1 MKQLTIRSGI
11 LYPLF
16 AVLALV
22 SATAYAATLNVTVT
36 DAQSGEKLD
45 AISITV
51 IPQTGDSRE
60 GTSDAMGASQF
71 AELPAGIYSISASSL
86 SYADKAVSNVELKGD
101 ETKSVEIAL
110 FSRVIQL
117 DQVSVTASRREEK
130 VLEAPAAVSVL
141 DDTQIDSRVAVT
153 TTEHFKSLPAVD
165 VFNTGITQSNVTVRG
180 FSNVF
185 SGSLL
190 SLVDNR
196 IASVPSLRV
205 NAYNFI
211 PTPQNDIERVEV
223 VSGPG
228 SALYG
233 PNSANGV
240 AHIITKSPFGSEGT
254 RVSLGAGERGVLM
267 GSYRHAGSFNNKIG
281 YKLTG
286 RYTQGEDWNSTD
298 PVEEELRQQRI
309 DAGVPE
315 EEIKIGAR
323 DFDIQQIAGE
333 ARVDYR
339 VNEDLTT
346 IFNAGYT
353 QASNIELTGIGAG
366 QADNWTYSY
375 VQARALY
382 KDFFAQ
388 AFWNTNDAGDTF
400 LLRDGA
406 YIIDKSSLFVTQLQH
421 GLSLGARERL
431 TYGVDMLLTRPDTEG
446 TITGSNEDDDSI
458 NEIGLYLQSETELTD
473 QLRFVAAARLD
484 NHNRLE
490 NPVFSP
496 RAALVFKPAPD
507 HNVRATYNRAFST
520 PNTNNL
526 FLDIRAAEDAFGLG
540 AAFKGVLPFSPT
552 IDVRAQAVGQEGF
565 HFSRSA
571 DGRPQFRSPFAPLDP
586 RGPKTR
592 NDYYDLDDPI
602 FTNVM
607 WGVARGAVMKELL
620 TTATTALTAQGLPPA
635 QIQAL
640 SQAFDALVP
649 RQVEGVKNVMRS
661 LDLETLQFTQV
672 DDAFDVDPMKPTI
685 TQTFELGYKGTL
697 FNKLLIGVDAYHTKI
712 RDFVGPVT
720 PETPNVFLDPA
731 TLGAFLGSQFGAA
744 LDNPQNAILNGALVA
759 LLDSPQA
766 GGNGNGSAADELT
779 TLFVTNGG
787 RIPFGTVT
795 PEEANDPVAVTT
807 TYRNFGDISLNGADF
822 KFAYFLNENWN
833 VGGNYS
839 YVSKNLFENV
849 DNLRDIALNAPSNK
863 FGVSVEYLNA
873 GLSNLAA
880 QLRMRFVDGFPVNSG
895 VYHGTVERYTTF
907 DLSAGYGLPFSP
919 NTRLSLTI
927 QNLLDNKH
935 QEFVGVPEIGRLSI
949 MRVTQSF

>member
-1 MKQLTIRSGI
+1 MNQLNIRSGI
-11 LYPLF
+11 LFAIF
-16 AVLALV
+16 AVLALT
-22 SATAYAATLNVTVT
+22 SAMAHAATLNVMVT

-45 AISITV
+45 RISITV

-71 AELPAGIYSISASSL
+71 ADLPAGIYSISVSSL
-86 SYADKAVSNVELKGD
+86 SYADKAVSNVELQSD
-101 ETKSVEIAL
+101 EAKSVEIAL

-117 DQVSVTASRREEK
+117 DQVTVTTSRRQEK
-130 VLEAPAAVSVL
+130 VLDAPAAISVL

-196 IASVPSLRV
+196 IARVPSLRV

-240 AHIITKSPFGSEGT
+240 VHIITKPPFGSEGT

-446 TITGSNEDDDSI
+446 TITGANEDDDSI

-473 QLRFVAAARLD
+473 QLRFIAAARLD

-571 DGRPQFRSPFAPLDP
+571 DGRPQYRSPFAPLAQRTP
-586 RGPKTR
+586 
-592 NDYYDLDDPI
+592 NDYIDLDDPI

-607 WGVARGAVMKELL
+607 WTVARGAVMKELL
-620 TTATTALTAQGLPPA
+620 ATATTALTAQGFPPA

-731 TLGAFLGSQFGAA
+731 TLGAFLGRQFGAA

-833 VGGNYS
+833 IGGNYS

-863 FGVSVEYLNA
+863 IGVSVEYLNA

-880 QLRMRFVDGFPVNSG
+880 QLRVRFVDGFPVNSG
-895 VYHGTVERYTTF
+895 VYHGTVERYTTI
-907 DLSAGYGLPFSP
+907 DVSTGYDLPFSP

-927 QNLLDNKH
+927 QNLLNNEH

-949 MRVTQSF
+949 LRVTQNF

>member
-1 MKQLTIRSGI
+1 MNQLNIRSGI
-11 LYPLF
+11 LFAIF
-16 AVLALV
+16 AVLALT
-22 SATAYAATLNVTVT
+22 SATAHAATLNVMVT

-45 AISITV
+45 RISITV

-71 AELPAGIYSISASSL
+71 ADLPAGIYSISVSTL
-86 SYADKAVSNVELKGD
+86 SYADKAVSNVELQSD
-101 ETKSVEIAL
+101 EAKSVEIAL

-117 DQVSVTASRREEK
+117 DQVTVTTSRRQEK
-130 VLEAPAAVSVL
+130 VLDAPAAISVL

-196 IASVPSLRV
+196 IARVPSLRV

-240 AHIITKSPFGSEGT
+240 VHIITKPPFGSEGT

-446 TITGSNEDDDSI
+446 TITGANEDDDSI

-473 QLRFVAAARLD
+473 QLRFIAAARLD

-571 DGRPQFRSPFAPLDP
+571 DGRPQYRSPFAPLAQRTP
-586 RGPKTR
+586 
-592 NDYYDLDDPI
+592 NDYIDLDDPI

-607 WGVARGAVMKELL
+607 WTVARGAVMKELL
-620 TTATTALTAQGLPPA
+620 ATATTALTAQGFPPA

-731 TLGAFLGSQFGAA
+731 TLGAFLGRQFGAA

-833 VGGNYS
+833 IGGNYS

-863 FGVSVEYLNA
+863 IGVSVEYLNA

-895 VYHGTVERYTTF
+895 VYHGTVERYTTI
-907 DLSAGYGLPFSP
+907 DVSTGYDLPFSP

-927 QNLLDNKH
+927 QNLLNNEH

-949 MRVTQSF
+949 LRVTQNF

>member
-1 MKQLTIRSGI
+1 MKQLTIRCSI

-45 AISITV
+45 RISITV

-71 AELPAGIYSISASSL
+71 AELPAGIYAINASSL
-86 SYADKAVSNVELKGD
+86 SYADKVVSDVELQSD
-101 ETKSVEIAL
+101 EAKSVEIAL

-130 VLEAPAAVSVL
+130 VLDAPAAISVL

-298 PVEEELRQQRI
+298 PVEKALRQQRI

-323 DFDIQQIAGE
+323 DFDIQQLAGE

-353 QASNIELTGIGAG
+353 QATGIELTGIGAG

-382 KDFFAQ
+382 KDLFAQ
-388 AFWNTNDAGDTF
+388 AFLNTNDAGDTF
-400 LLRDGA
+400 LLRDGKL
-406 YIIDKSSLFVTQLQH
+406 IEDKSKLFVAQLQH

-431 TYGVDMLLTRPDTEG
+431 TYGVDMLLTRPDTNES
-446 TITGSNEDDDSI
+446 ITGANEEDDGI
-458 NEIGLYLQSETELTD
+458 NEIGVYLQSETELTD

-490 NPVFSP
+490 DPVFSP

-565 HFSRSA
+565 HFRRSA
-571 DGRPQFRSPFAPLDP
+571 DGRPQYRSPFAPLAQRTP
-586 RGPKTR
+586 
-592 NDYYDLDDPI
+592 NDYIDLDDPL

-607 WGVARGAVMKELL
+607 WTVARGAVMKELL
-620 TTATTALTAQGLPPA
+620 ATATTALTAQGMPPA

-685 TQTFELGYKGTL
+685 TQTIELGYKGTL

-720 PETPNVFLDPA
+720 TETPNVFLDPA

-744 LDNPQNAILNGALVA
+744 LDSPQNAILNGALVA
-759 LLDSPQA
+759 LLDNNPEY

-949 MRVTQSF
+949 IRVTQNF

>member
-1 MKQLTIRSGI
+1 MNQLNIRSGI
-11 LYPLF
+11 LFAIF
-16 AVLALV
+16 AVLALS
-22 SATAYAATLNVTVT
+22 SATAHAATLNVTVT

-45 AISITV
+45 RISIAV

-71 AELPAGIYSISASSL
+71 AELPAGIYSISVSSL
-86 SYADKAVSNVELKGD
+86 SYADKAVPNVELQSD
-101 ETKSVEIAL
+101 EEKSVEIAL

-117 DQVSVTASRREEK
+117 DQVSVTTSRRQEK
-130 VLEAPAAVSVL
+130 VLDAPAAISVL

-196 IASVPSLRV
+196 IARVPSLRV

-240 AHIITKSPFGSEGT
+240 VHIITKPPFGSEGT

-346 IFNAGYT
+346 IFNGGFT

-366 QADNWTYSY
+366 QAVDWTYRY

-382 KDFFAQ
+382 KDLFAQ

-446 TITGSNEDDDSI
+446 TITGANEDDDSI

-473 QLRFVAAARLD
+473 QLRFIAAARLD

-526 FLDIRAAEDAFGLG
+526 FLDIRVTEDPFRLG
-540 AAFKGVLPFSPT
+540 
-552 IDVRAQAVGQEGF
+552 IDIRAQGVGLEGF

-571 DGRPQFRSPFAPLDP
+571 NGRPQFRSPFSPLLGRMP
-586 RGPKTR
+586 T
-592 NDYYDLDDPI
+592 DYIDLDDAAFANAITPKI
-602 FTNVM
+602 WDAARKLVIGRFLS
-607 WGVARGAVMKELL
+607 GVEQVLG
-620 TTATTALTAQGLPPA
+620 AQGMPA
-635 QIQAL
+635 EQIQAQIGFL
-640 SQAFDALVP
+640 SQALEVATP
-649 RQVEGVKNVMRS
+649 RQVRDVDFMLGI
-661 LDLETLQFTQV
+661 LDPESQEFNQV

-685 TQTFELGYKGTL
+685 TQTFEIGYKGTL

-720 PETPNVFLDPA
+720 PETPSVLLDRKTLHASLREQFAA
-731 TLGAFLGSQFGAA
+731 T
-744 LDNPQNAILNGALVA
+744 LDNPQNAIVNGALVA
-759 LLDSPQA
+759 ALDTNPLV
-766 GGNGNGSAADELT
+766 GGDGDGSAVNELT
-779 TLFVTNGG
+779 NLFTRGG
-787 RIPFGTVT
+787 SSVPAGTVT
-795 PEEANDPVAVTT
+795 PLEAHDPLAITA

-833 VGGNYS
+833 IGGNYS

-849 DNLRDIALNAPSNK
+849 DNLRDVALNAPSNK

-880 QLRMRFVDGFPVNSG
+880 QLRMRFVVGFPVNSG

-907 DLSAGYGLPFSP
+907 DLSSGYDLPFSP
-919 NTRLSLTI
+919 NTRLSLTV
-927 QNLLDNKH
+927 QNLLNNEH

-949 MRVTQSF
+949 LRVTQNF

>member
-1 MKQLTIRSGI
+1 MNQLKIRSGI
-11 LYPLF
+11 LFAIF
-16 AVLALV
+16 AVLALT
-22 SATAYAATLNVTVT
+22 SATAHAATLNVTVT

-45 AISITV
+45 RISITV

-71 AELPAGIYSISASSL
+71 AELPAGIYSISVSSL
-86 SYADKAVSNVELKGD
+86 SYADKAVSNVELQSD
-101 ETKSVEIAL
+101 EAKSVEIAL

-117 DQVSVTASRREEK
+117 DQVTVTTSRRQEK
-130 VLEAPAAVSVL
+130 VLDAPAAISVL

-196 IASVPSLRV
+196 IARVPSLRV

-240 AHIITKSPFGSEGT
+240 VHIITKPPFGSEGT

-446 TITGSNEDDDSI
+446 TITGANEDDDSI

-473 QLRFVAAARLD
+473 QLRFIAAARLD
-484 NHNRLE
+484 NHNRLAD
-490 NPVFSP
+490 PVFSP

-571 DGRPQFRSPFAPLDP
+571 DGRPQYRSPFAPLAQRTP
-586 RGPKTR
+586 
-592 NDYYDLDDPI
+592 NDYIDLDDPI

-607 WGVARGAVMKELL
+607 WTVARGAVMKELL
-620 TTATTALTAQGLPPA
+620 ATATTALTAQGFPPA

-731 TLGAFLGSQFGAA
+731 TLGAFLGRQFGAA

-833 VGGNYS
+833 IGGNYS

-863 FGVSVEYLNA
+863 IGVSVEYLNA

-880 QLRMRFVDGFPVNSG
+880 QLRVRFVDGFPVNSG
-895 VYHGTVERYTTF
+895 VYHGTVERYTTI
-907 DLSAGYGLPFSP
+907 DVSTGYDLPFSP

-927 QNLLDNKH
+927 QNLLNNEH

-949 MRVTQSF
+949 LRVTQNF

>member
-1 MKQLTIRSGI
+1 MQQLNIRSGI

-86 SYADKAVSNVELKGD
+86 SYADKAVSNVELQGD
-101 ETKSVEIAL
+101 EAQSVEIAL

-117 DQVSVTASRREEK
+117 DQVSVTTSRRQEK
-130 VLEAPAAVSVL
+130 VLEAPAAISVL

-165 VFNTGITQSNVTVRG
+165 VFNTGIAQSNVTVRG

-254 RVSLGAGERGVLM
+254 LVSLGAGERGVLM

-281 YKLTG
+281 YKLAG

-315 EEIKIGAR
+315 EDIKIGAR
-323 DFDIQQIAGE
+323 DFDIQQLAGE

-353 QASNIELTGIGAG
+353 QATGIELTGIGAG

-382 KDFFAQ
+382 KDLFAQ

-473 QLRFVAAARLD
+473 QLRFIAAARLD

-490 NPVFSP
+490 DPVFSP
-496 RAALVFKPAPD
+496 RAALVFKPTPE
-507 HNVRATYNRAFST
+507 HNLRATYNRAFST
-520 PNTNNL
+520 PTTNNL
-526 FLDIRAAEDAFGLG
+526 FLDIRAAEDGFGLG
-540 AAFKGVLPFSPT
+540 AAFKGVLPFSPA
-552 IDVRAQAVGQEGF
+552 IDIRAQGVGLEGF

-571 DGRPQFRSPFAPLDP
+571 DGRPQFRSPFAPLAQRTP
-586 RGPKTR
+586 
-592 NDYYDLDDPI
+592 NDYIDLDDPI

-607 WGVARGAVMKELL
+607 WTVARGAVMTELIA
-620 TTATTALTAQGLPPA
+620 TATAALTAQGLPAA

-649 RQVEGVKNVMRS
+649 RQVTDVKNVMRS
-661 LDLETLQFTQV
+661 LDLVTLEFTQV
-672 DDAFDVDPMKPTI
+672 DNAFDVDPMKPTI
-685 TQTFELGYKGTL
+685 TQTIELGYKGTL

-744 LDNPQNAILNGALVA
+744 LDSPQNAILNGALVA

-779 TLFVTNGG
+779 ALFVTNGAG
-787 RIPFGTVT
+787 IPFGTVT
-795 PEEANDPVAVTT
+795 PEEANDPVAVTS

-833 VGGNYS
+833 IGGNYS

-863 FGVSVEYLNA
+863 IGVSVEYLNA

-880 QLRMRFVDGFPVNSG
+880 QLRVRFVDGFPVNSG

-907 DLSAGYGLPFSP
+907 DLSAGYDLPFSP
-919 NTRLSLTI
+919 TTRLSLTI
-927 QNLLDNKH
+927 QNLLNNEH

-949 MRVTQSF
+949 LRVTQNF

>member
-1 MKQLTIRSGI
+1 MKQLTIRCSI

-45 AISITV
+45 RISITV

-71 AELPAGIYSISASSL
+71 AELPAGIYAINASSL
-86 SYADKAVSNVELKGD
+86 SYADKVVSDVELQSD
-101 ETKSVEIAL
+101 EAKSVEIAL

-323 DFDIQQIAGE
+323 DFDIQQLAGE

-382 KDFFAQ
+382 KDLFAQ
-388 AFWNTNDAGDTF
+388 VFLNTNDAGDTF

-406 YIIDKSSLFVTQLQH
+406 SIIDKSSLFVAQLQH

-431 TYGVDMLLTRPDTEG
+431 TYGVDALLTRPNTEG
-446 TITGSNEDDDSI
+446 SITGANEDDDSI

-620 TTATTALTAQGLPPA
+620 TTATTALTAQGMPPA

-731 TLGAFLGSQFGAA
+731 TLGVFLGSQFGAA

-949 MRVTQSF
+949 MRVTQNF

>member
-1 MKQLTIRSGI
+1 MNQLNIRSGI
-11 LYPLF
+11 LFAIF
-16 AVLALV
+16 AVLALT
-22 SATAYAATLNVTVT
+22 SATAHAATLNVTVT

-45 AISITV
+45 RISITV
-51 IPQTGDSRE
+51 IPQTGDSQE

-71 AELPAGIYSISASSL
+71 ADLPAGIYSISASSL
-86 SYADKAVSNVELKGD
+86 SYADKVVSNIELQSD
-101 ETKSVEIAL
+101 EAKWAEIAL
-110 FSRVIQL
+110 FSRVIQF
-117 DQVSVTASRREEK
+117 DQVSVTTSRRQEK
-130 VLEAPAAVSVL
+130 VLDAPAAISVL

-196 IASVPSLRV
+196 IARVPSLRV

-240 AHIITKSPFGSEGT
+240 VHIITKPPFGSEGT

-346 IFNAGYT
+346 IFNTGYT
-353 QASNIELTGIGAG
+353 QASNIELTGLGAG

-446 TITGSNEDDDSI
+446 TITGANEDDDGI

-473 QLRFVAAARLD
+473 QLRFIAAARLD

-490 NPVFSP
+490 DPVFSP
-496 RAALVFKPAPD
+496 RAALVFKPTPE
-507 HNVRATYNRAFST
+507 HNLRATYNRAFST
-520 PNTNNL
+520 PTTNNL
-526 FLDIRAAEDAFGLG
+526 FLDIRAAEDGFGLG
-540 AAFKGVLPFSPT
+540 AAFKGVLPFSPA
-552 IDVRAQAVGQEGF
+552 IDIRAQGVGLEGF

-571 DGRPQFRSPFAPLDP
+571 DGRPQFRSPFAPLAQRTP
-586 RGPKTR
+586 
-592 NDYYDLDDPI
+592 NDYIDLDDPI

-607 WGVARGAVMKELL
+607 WTVARGAVMTELIA
-620 TTATTALTAQGLPPA
+620 TATTALTAQGLPAA

-649 RQVEGVKNVMRS
+649 RQVTDVKNVMRS
-661 LDLETLQFTQV
+661 LDLETFDFTPV

-685 TQTFELGYKGTL
+685 TQTIELGYKGTL

-731 TLGAFLGSQFGAA
+731 TLGAFLGRQFGAA

-766 GGNGNGSAADELT
+766 GGDGDGSAADELT
-779 TLFVTNGG
+779 ALFVTNGAG
-787 RIPFGTVT
+787 IPFGTVS
-795 PEEANDPVAVTT
+795 PKEANDPVAVTA

-833 VGGNYS
+833 IGGNYS

-849 DNLRDIALNAPSNK
+849 DNLRDVALNAPSNK

-895 VYHGTVERYTTF
+895 VYHGTVERYTTI
-907 DLSAGYGLPFSP
+907 DVSAGYDLPFSP

-927 QNLLDNKH
+927 QNLLNNEH

-949 MRVTQSF
+949 LRVTQNF

>member
-1 MKQLTIRSGI
+1 MNQLNIRSGI
-11 LYPLF
+11 LFAIF
-16 AVLALV
+16 AVLALT
-22 SATAYAATLNVTVT
+22 SATAHAATLNVTVT

-45 AISITV
+45 RISIAV
-51 IPQTGDSRE
+51 IPQTGDSQE

-71 AELPAGIYSISASSL
+71 ADLPAGIYSISASSL
-86 SYADKAVSNVELKGD
+86 SYADKVVSNVELQSD
-101 ETKSVEIAL
+101 EEKSVEIAL

-117 DQVSVTASRREEK
+117 DQVSVTTSRRQEK
-130 VLEAPAAVSVL
+130 VLDAPAAISVL

-196 IASVPSLRV
+196 IARVPSLRV

-240 AHIITKSPFGSEGT
+240 VHIITKPPFGSEGT

-346 IFNAGYT
+346 IFNGGYT
-353 QASNIELTGIGAG
+353 QASNIELTGLGAG

-446 TITGSNEDDDSI
+446 TITGANEDDDGI

-473 QLRFVAAARLD
+473 QLRFIAAARLD

-490 NPVFSP
+490 DPVFSP
-496 RAALVFKPAPD
+496 RAALVFKPTPE
-507 HNVRATYNRAFST
+507 HNLRATYNRAFST
-520 PNTNNL
+520 PTTNNL
-526 FLDIRAAEDAFGLG
+526 FLDIRAAEDGFGLG
-540 AAFKGVLPFSPT
+540 AAFKGVLPFSPA
-552 IDVRAQAVGQEGF
+552 IDIRAQGVGLEGF

-571 DGRPQFRSPFAPLDP
+571 DGRPQFRSPFAPLAQRTP
-586 RGPKTR
+586 
-592 NDYYDLDDPI
+592 NDYIDLDDPI

-607 WGVARGAVMKELL
+607 WTVARGAVMTELIA
-620 TTATTALTAQGLPPA
+620 TATTALTAQGLPAA

-649 RQVEGVKNVMRS
+649 RQVTDVKNVMRS
-661 LDLETLQFTQV
+661 LDLETFDFTPV

-685 TQTFELGYKGTL
+685 TQTIELGYKGTL

-720 PETPNVFLDPA
+720 PETPNVFLDPT
-731 TLGAFLGSQFGAA
+731 TLGAFLGRQFGAA

-779 TLFVTNGG
+779 ALFVTNGAG
-787 RIPFGTVT
+787 IPFGTVS
-795 PEEANDPVAVTT
+795 PKEANDPVAVTA

-833 VGGNYS
+833 IGGNYS

-849 DNLRDIALNAPSNK
+849 DNLRDVALNAPSNK

-895 VYHGTVERYTTF
+895 VYHGTVERYTTI
-907 DLSAGYGLPFSP
+907 DVSAGYDLPFSP

-927 QNLLDNKH
+927 QNLLNNEH

-949 MRVTQSF
+949 LRVTQNF

>member
-1 MKQLTIRSGI
+1 MNQLNIRSGI
-11 LYPLF
+11 LFAIF
-16 AVLALV
+16 AVLALT
-22 SATAYAATLNVTVT
+22 SATAHAATLNVTVT

-45 AISITV
+45 RISITV
-51 IPQTGDSRE
+51 IPQTGDSQE

-71 AELPAGIYSISASSL
+71 ADLPAGIYSISASSL
-86 SYADKAVSNVELKGD
+86 SYADKVVSNIELQSD
-101 ETKSVEIAL
+101 EAKWAEIAL

-117 DQVSVTASRREEK
+117 DQVSVTTSRRQEK
-130 VLEAPAAVSVL
+130 VLDAPAAISVL

-196 IASVPSLRV
+196 IARVPSLRV

-240 AHIITKSPFGSEGT
+240 VHIITKPPFGSEGT

-346 IFNAGYT
+346 IFNTGYT
-353 QASNIELTGIGAG
+353 QASNIELTGLGAG

-446 TITGSNEDDDSI
+446 TITGANEDDDGI

-473 QLRFVAAARLD
+473 QLRFIAAARLD
-484 NHNRLE
+484 NHNRLKD
-490 NPVFSP
+490 PVFSP
-496 RAALVFKPAPD
+496 RAALVFKPTPE
-507 HNVRATYNRAFST
+507 HNLRATYNRAFST
-520 PNTNNL
+520 PTTNNL
-526 FLDIRAAEDAFGLG
+526 FLDIRAAEDGFGLG
-540 AAFKGVLPFSPT
+540 AAFKGVLPFSPA
-552 IDVRAQAVGQEGF
+552 IDIRAQGVGLEGF

-571 DGRPQFRSPFAPLDP
+571 DGRPQFRSPFAPLVQRTP
-586 RGPKTR
+586 
-592 NDYYDLDDPI
+592 NDYIDLDDPI

-607 WGVARGAVMKELL
+607 WTVARGAVMTELIA
-620 TTATTALTAQGLPPA
+620 TATTALTAQGLPAA

-649 RQVEGVKNVMRS
+649 RQVTDVKNVMRS
-661 LDLETLQFTQV
+661 LDLETFDFTPV

-685 TQTFELGYKGTL
+685 TQTIELGYKGTL

-731 TLGAFLGSQFGAA
+731 TLGAFLGRQFGAA

-779 TLFVTNGG
+779 ALFVTNGAG
-787 RIPFGTVT
+787 IPFGTVS
-795 PEEANDPVAVTT
+795 PKEANDPVAVTA

-833 VGGNYS
+833 IGGNYS

-849 DNLRDIALNAPSNK
+849 DNLRDVALNAPSNK

-895 VYHGTVERYTTF
+895 VYHGIVERYTTF
-907 DLSAGYGLPFSP
+907 DLSSGYDLPFSP

-927 QNLLDNKH
+927 QNLLNNEH

-949 MRVTQSF
+949 LRVTQNF

>member
-1 MKQLTIRSGI
+1 MQQLTIRCGI

-45 AISITV
+45 RISITV

-71 AELPAGIYSISASSL
+71 AELPAGIYAINASSL
-86 SYADKAVSNVELKGD
+86 SYADKVVSDVELQSD
-101 ETKSVEIAL
+101 EAKSVEIAL

-323 DFDIQQIAGE
+323 DFDIQQLAGE

-382 KDFFAQ
+382 KDLFAQ

-406 YIIDKSSLFVTQLQH
+406 SIIDKSSLFVAQLQH

-431 TYGVDMLLTRPDTEG
+431 TYGVDALLTRPNTEG
-446 TITGSNEDDDSI
+446 SITGANEDDDSI

-571 DGRPQFRSPFAPLDP
+571 DGRPQYRSPFAPLAQRTP
-586 RGPKTR
+586 
-592 NDYYDLDDPI
+592 NDYIDLDDPI

-607 WGVARGAVMKELL
+607 WTVARGAVMKELL
-620 TTATTALTAQGLPPA
+620 ATATTALTAQGMPLA

-731 TLGAFLGSQFGAA
+731 TLGAFLGRQFGAA

-766 GGNGNGSAADELT
+766 GGNGNGSVADELT
-779 TLFVTNGG
+779 ALFVTNGAG
-787 RIPFGTVT
+787 IPFGTVT
-795 PEEANDPVAVTT
+795 PEEANDPVAVTA

-822 KFAYFLNENWN
+822 KLAYFLNENWN

-880 QLRMRFVDGFPVNSG
+880 QLRVRFVDGFPVNSG

-919 NTRLSLTI
+919 NTRLSLTV

>member
-1 MKQLTIRSGI
+1 MNQLNIRSGI
-11 LYPLF
+11 LFAIF
-16 AVLALV
+16 AVLALT
-22 SATAYAATLNVTVT
+22 SAMAHAATLNVMVT

-45 AISITV
+45 RISITV

-71 AELPAGIYSISASSL
+71 ADLPAGIYSISVSTL
-86 SYADKAVSNVELKGD
+86 SYADKAVSNVELQSD
-101 ETKSVEIAL
+101 EAKSVEIAL

-117 DQVSVTASRREEK
+117 DQVTVTTSRRQEK
-130 VLEAPAAVSVL
+130 VLDAPAAISVL

-196 IASVPSLRV
+196 IARVPSLRV

-240 AHIITKSPFGSEGT
+240 VHIITKPPFGSEGT

-446 TITGSNEDDDSI
+446 TITGANEDDDSI

-473 QLRFVAAARLD
+473 QLRFIAAARLD

-571 DGRPQFRSPFAPLDP
+571 DGRPQYRSPFAPLAQRTP
-586 RGPKTR
+586 
-592 NDYYDLDDPI
+592 NDYIDLDDPI

-607 WGVARGAVMKELL
+607 WTVARGAVMKELL
-620 TTATTALTAQGLPPA
+620 ATATTALTAQGFPPA

-731 TLGAFLGSQFGAA
+731 TLGAFLGRQFGAA

-833 VGGNYS
+833 IGGNYS

-863 FGVSVEYLNA
+863 IGVSVEYLNA

-880 QLRMRFVDGFPVNSG
+880 QLRVRFVVGFPVNSG
-895 VYHGTVERYTTF
+895 VYHGTVERYTTI
-907 DLSAGYGLPFSP
+907 DVSTGYDLPFSP

-927 QNLLDNKH
+927 QNLLNNEH

-949 MRVTQSF
+949 LRVTQNF

>member
-1 MKQLTIRSGI
+1 MNQLNIRSGI
-11 LYPLF
+11 LFAIF
-16 AVLALV
+16 AVLALT
-22 SATAYAATLNVTVT
+22 SATAHAATLNVMVT

-45 AISITV
+45 RISITV
-51 IPQTGDSRE
+51 IPKTGDSRE

-71 AELPAGIYSISASSL
+71 AELPAGIYSISVSSL
-86 SYADKAVSNVELKGD
+86 SYADKAVSNVELQSD
-101 ETKSVEIAL
+101 EEKSVEIAL

-117 DQVSVTASRREEK
+117 DQVSVTTSRRQEK
-130 VLEAPAAVSVL
+130 VLDAPAAISVL

-196 IASVPSLRV
+196 IARVPSLRV

-240 AHIITKSPFGSEGT
+240 VHIITKPPFGSEGT

-346 IFNAGYT
+346 IFNGGYT
-353 QASNIELTGIGAG
+353 QASNIELTGLGAG

-446 TITGSNEDDDSI
+446 TITGANEDDDGI

-473 QLRFVAAARLD
+473 QLRFIAAARLD

-490 NPVFSP
+490 DPVFSP
-496 RAALVFKPAPD
+496 RAALVFKPTPE
-507 HNVRATYNRAFST
+507 HNLRATYNRAFST
-520 PNTNNL
+520 PTTNNL
-526 FLDIRAAEDAFGLG
+526 FLDIRAAEDGFGLG
-540 AAFKGVLPFSPT
+540 AAFKGVLPFSPA
-552 IDVRAQAVGQEGF
+552 IDIRAQGVGLEGF

-571 DGRPQFRSPFAPLDP
+571 DGRPQFRSPFAPLVQRTP
-586 RGPKTR
+586 
-592 NDYYDLDDPI
+592 NDYIDLDDPI

-607 WGVARGAVMKELL
+607 WTVARGAVMTELIA
-620 TTATTALTAQGLPPA
+620 TATTALTAQGLPAA

-649 RQVEGVKNVMRS
+649 RQVTDVKNVMRS
-661 LDLETLQFTQV
+661 LDLETFDFTPV

-685 TQTFELGYKGTL
+685 TQTIELGYKGTL

-731 TLGAFLGSQFGAA
+731 TLGAFLGRQFGAA

-779 TLFVTNGG
+779 ALFVTNGAG
-787 RIPFGTVT
+787 IPFGTVS
-795 PEEANDPVAVTT
+795 PKEANDPVAVTA

-833 VGGNYS
+833 IGGNYS

-849 DNLRDIALNAPSNK
+849 DNLRDVALNAPSNK

-895 VYHGTVERYTTF
+895 VYHGTVERYTTI
-907 DLSAGYGLPFSP
+907 DVSAGYDLPFSP

-927 QNLLDNKH
+927 QNLLNNEH

-949 MRVTQSF
+949 LRVTQNF

>member
-1 MKQLTIRSGI
+1 MNQLNIRRGI

-22 SATAYAATLNVTVT
+22 SATAHAATLNVTVT

-45 AISITV
+45 GISITV

-71 AELPAGIYSISASSL
+71 ADLPAGIYSISASSL
-86 SYADKAVSNVELKGD
+86 SYADKAVSNVELQGD
-101 ETKSVEIAL
+101 EAQSVEIAL

-117 DQVSVTASRREEK
+117 DQVSVTTSRRQEK
-130 VLEAPAAVSVL
+130 VLEAPAAISVL

-165 VFNTGITQSNVTVRG
+165 VFNTGIAQSNVTVRG

-286 RYTQGEDWNSTD
+286 RYLQGEDWNSTD
-298 PVEEELRQQRI
+298 PVEEQLRQQRI

-315 EEIKIGAR
+315 EDIKIGAR
-323 DFDIQQIAGE
+323 DFDIQQLAGE

-353 QASNIELTGIGAG
+353 QATGIELTGIGAG
-366 QADNWTYSY
+366 QADSWTYSY
-375 VQARALY
+375 AQARALY
-382 KDFFAQ
+382 KDLFAQ

-406 YIIDKSSLFVTQLQH
+406 SIVDKSSLFVAQLQH

-446 TITGSNEDDDSI
+446 TITGVNEDDDSI

-484 NHNRLE
+484 NHSLLE

-507 HNVRATYNRAFST
+507 HNVRATYNRAYST
-520 PNTNNL
+520 PTTNNL
-526 FLDIRAAEDAFGLG
+526 FLDIRAAEDGFGLG
-540 AAFKGVLPFSPT
+540 AAFKGVLPFSPA
-552 IDVRAQAVGQEGF
+552 IDIRAQGVGLEGF

-571 DGRPQFRSPFAPLDP
+571 DGRPQFRSPFAPLARRTP
-586 RGPKTR
+586 
-592 NDYYDLDDPI
+592 NDYIDLDDPV

-607 WGVARGAVMKELL
+607 WTVARGAAMKEFLA
-620 TTATTALTAQGLPPA
+620 TATQALTAQGMPAA

-640 SQAFDALVP
+640 SQAFEAIVP
-649 RQVEGVKNVMRS
+649 RQVADVKNVMRS

-685 TQTFELGYKGTL
+685 TQTYELGYKGTL

-731 TLGAFLGSQFGAA
+731 TLGAFLGRQFGAA
-744 LDNPQNAILNGALVA
+744 LDDPQNAILNGALVA
-759 LLDSPQA
+759 MLDRNPA
-766 GGNGNGSAADELT
+766 FGGNSNGSAADELA
-779 TLFVTNGG
+779 TLFAKGG
-787 RIPFGTVT
+787 AGIPFGTVT
-795 PEEANDPVAVTT
+795 PEEANDPVAVTA

-833 VGGNYS
+833 IGGNYS

-880 QLRMRFVDGFPVNSG
+880 QLRVRFVDGFPVNSG

-907 DLSAGYGLPFSP
+907 DLSAGYDLPFSP

-927 QNLLDNKH
+927 QNLLNNEH

-949 MRVTQSF
+949 IRVTQNF

>member
-1 MKQLTIRSGI
+1 MNQLNIRRGI

-22 SATAYAATLNVTVT
+22 SATAHAATLNVTVT

-45 AISITV
+45 GISITV

-71 AELPAGIYSISASSL
+71 AELPAGIYSISVSSL

-101 ETKSVEIAL
+101 EAQSVEIAL

-117 DQVSVTASRREEK
+117 DQVSVTTSRRQEK
-130 VLEAPAAVSVL
+130 VLDAPAAISVL

-196 IASVPSLRV
+196 IARVPSLRV

-211 PTPQNDIERVEV
+211 PTPPNDIERIEV

-240 AHIITKSPFGSEGT
+240 AHIITKPPFGSEGT

-298 PVEEELRQQRI
+298 PVEEVLRQQRI
-309 DAGVPE
+309 AAGVPE
-315 EEIKIGAR
+315 EDIKIGAR
-323 DFDIQQIAGE
+323 DFDIQQLAGE

-353 QASNIELTGIGAG
+353 QATGIELTGLGAG

-382 KDFFAQ
+382 KDLFAQ

-406 YIIDKSSLFVTQLQH
+406 SIIDKSSLFVAQLQH

-446 TITGSNEDDDSI
+446 TITGVNEDDDSI

-473 QLRFVAAARLD
+473 QLRFIAAARLD

-490 NPVFSP
+490 DPVFSP
-496 RAALVFKPAPD
+496 RAALVFKPTPE
-507 HNVRATYNRAFST
+507 HNLRATYNRAFST
-520 PNTNNL
+520 PTTNNL
-526 FLDIRAAEDAFGLG
+526 FLDIRAAEDGFGLG
-540 AAFKGVLPFSPT
+540 AAFKGVLPFSPA
-552 IDVRAQAVGQEGF
+552 IDIRAQGVGLEGF

-571 DGRPQFRSPFAPLDP
+571 DGRPQFRSPFAPLAQRTP
-586 RGPKTR
+586 
-592 NDYYDLDDPI
+592 NDYIDLDDPI

-607 WGVARGAVMKELL
+607 WTVARGAVMTELIA
-620 TTATTALTAQGLPPA
+620 TATAALTAQGLPAA

-649 RQVEGVKNVMRS
+649 RQVTDVKNVMRS
-661 LDLETLQFTQV
+661 LDLETLEFTQV

-685 TQTFELGYKGTL
+685 TQTIELGYKGTL

-744 LDNPQNAILNGALVA
+744 LDSPQNAILNGALVA

-795 PEEANDPVAVTT
+795 PEEANDPVAVTA

-833 VGGNYS
+833 IGGNYS

-863 FGVSVEYLNA
+863 IGVSVEYLNV

-880 QLRMRFVDGFPVNSG
+880 QLRVRFVDGFPVNSG

-907 DLSAGYGLPFSP
+907 DLSAGYDLPFSP

-927 QNLLDNKH
+927 QNLLNNEH

-949 MRVTQSF
+949 LRVTQNF

>member
-1 MKQLTIRSGI
+1 MNQLNIRSGI
-11 LYPLF
+11 LFAIF
-16 AVLALV
+16 AVLALT
-22 SATAYAATLNVTVT
+22 SAMAHAATLNVMVT

-45 AISITV
+45 RISITV

-71 AELPAGIYSISASSL
+71 ADLPAGIYSITVSSL
-86 SYADKAVSNVELKGD
+86 SYADKAVSNVELQSD
-101 ETKSVEIAL
+101 EAKSVEIAL

-117 DQVSVTASRREEK
+117 DQVTVTTSRRQEK
-130 VLEAPAAVSVL
+130 VLDAPAAISVL

-196 IASVPSLRV
+196 IARVPSLRV

-240 AHIITKSPFGSEGT
+240 VHIITKPPFGSEGT

-446 TITGSNEDDDSI
+446 TITGANEDDDSI

-473 QLRFVAAARLD
+473 QLRFIAAARLD

-571 DGRPQFRSPFAPLDP
+571 DGRPQYRSPFAPLAQRTP
-586 RGPKTR
+586 
-592 NDYYDLDDPI
+592 NDYIDLDDPI

-607 WGVARGAVMKELL
+607 WTVARGAVMKELL
-620 TTATTALTAQGLPPA
+620 ATATTALTAQGFPPA

-731 TLGAFLGSQFGAA
+731 TLGAFLGRQFGAA

-833 VGGNYS
+833 IGGNYS

-863 FGVSVEYLNA
+863 IGVSVEYLNA

-880 QLRMRFVDGFPVNSG
+880 QLRVRFVDGFPVNSG
-895 VYHGTVERYTTF
+895 VYHGTVERYTTI
-907 DLSAGYGLPFSP
+907 DVSTGYDLPFSP

-927 QNLLDNKH
+927 QNLLNNEH

-949 MRVTQSF
+949 LRVTQNF

>member
-1 MKQLTIRSGI
+1 MKQLTIRSCI
-11 LYPLF
+11 FYSLL
-16 AVLALV
+16 AVLAMTLG
-22 SATAYAATLNVTVT
+22 TAHAATLNVTVI

-45 AISITV
+45 GISITV

-60 GTSDAMGASQF
+60 VTSDAMGASQF
-71 AELPAGIYSISASSL
+71 AELPAGIYAINASSL
-86 SYADKAVSNVELKGD
+86 SYADGVVSNVELQGD
-101 ETKSVEIAL
+101 ETKSVEITL

-117 DQVSVTASRREEK
+117 DQVSVTTSRRQEK

-141 DDTQIDSRVAVT
+141 DDTQIDARIAVT
-153 TTEHFKSLPAVD
+153 PTEHFKSLAAVD
-165 VFNTGITQSNVTVRG
+165 VFNTGLSQSNVVVRG
-180 FSNVF
+180 FNNVF
-185 SGSLL
+185 SGSVL

-196 IASVPSLRV
+196 IASVPSLRL
-205 NAYNFI
+205 NAYHFI

-240 AHIITKSPFGSEGT
+240 THILTKSPLGSEGT
-254 RVSLGAGERGVLM
+254 RVSLGGGERGVLM
-267 GSYRHAGSFNNKIG
+267 GSVRHAGSFNNEIG

-286 RYTQGEDWNSTD
+286 RYVQGEDWNYSD
-298 PVEEELRQQRI
+298 PVEEQLRQQRI

-323 DFDIQQIAGE
+323 DFDVQQLALEG
-333 ARVDYR
+333 RLDYR

-346 IFNAGYT
+346 IFNGGFT
-353 QASNIELTGIGAG
+353 QATSIELTGLGAG
-366 QADNWTYSY
+366 QAADWRYSY
-375 VQARALY
+375 VQGRALY
-382 KDFFAQ
+382 KDLFAQ
-388 AFWNTNDAGDTF
+388 AFLNMSDAGDSF

-406 YIIDKSSLFVTQLQH
+406 PIIDKSTLLVAQLQH
-421 GLSLGARERL
+421 GISLGARERL
-431 TYGVDMLLTRPDTEG
+431 TYGVDALLTRPNTEG
-446 TITGSNEDDDSI
+446 TITGANEDDDSI

-490 NPVFSP
+490 NPVISP

-520 PNTNNL
+520 PSTNNL
-526 FLDIRAAEDAFGLG
+526 FLDIRAAEDGFGLG
-540 AAFKGVLPFSPT
+540 AAFKDALPFSPA
-552 IDVRAQAVGQEGF
+552 IDIRAQGVGREGF

-586 RGPKTR
+586 RGKTR
-592 NDYYDLDDPI
+592 GDYYDLDDPI

-607 WGVARGAVMKELL
+607 WGVARGAAMKEFLA
-620 TTATTALTAQGLPPA
+620 TARQALTAQGMPAA
-635 QIQAL
+635 QIEAL
-640 SQAFDALVP
+640 SQAFDAIVP
-649 RQVEGVKNVMRS
+649 RQVSDVKNVMRS

-685 TQTFELGYKGTL
+685 TQTYELGYKGTL
-697 FNKLLIGVDAYHTKI
+697 FNKLLIGVDAYHTRI
-712 RDFVGPVT
+712 RNFVGPVT

-731 TLGAFLGSQFGAA
+731 TLGAFLGRQFGAA
-744 LDNPQNAILNGALVA
+744 LDDPNNAILNGALVA
-759 LLDSPQA
+759 MLDRNPA
-766 GGNGNGSAADELT
+766 FGGNSNGSAADELA
-779 TLFVTNGG
+779 TLFATGG
-787 RIPFGTVT
+787 AGIPFGTVS
-795 PEEANDPVAVTT
+795 PEEANDPVAVTS

-833 VGGNYS
+833 IGGNYS
-839 YVSKNLFENV
+839 FVSEDLFEKL
-849 DNLRDIALNAPSNK
+849 DDLRDVALNAPQHK
-863 FGVSVEYLNA
+863 FGVNVEYLNA

-880 QLRMRFVDGFPVNSG
+880 QLRMRFVDAFPVNSG

-907 DLSAGYGLPFSP
+907 DLSAGYDLPFSP
-919 NTRLSLTI
+919 DTRLSLTV
-927 QNLLDNKH
+927 QNLLNNEH

-949 MRVTQSF
+949 LRLTQSF

>member
-1 MKQLTIRSGI
+1 M
-11 LYPLF
+11 
-16 AVLALV
+16 
-22 SATAYAATLNVTVT
+22 
-36 DAQSGEKLD
+36 
-45 AISITV
+45 
-51 IPQTGDSRE
+51 
-60 GTSDAMGASQF
+60 
-71 AELPAGIYSISASSL
+71 
-86 SYADKAVSNVELKGD
+86 
-101 ETKSVEIAL
+101 
-110 FSRVIQL
+110 
-117 DQVSVTASRREEK
+117 
-130 VLEAPAAVSVL
+130 LEAPAAVSVL

-323 DFDIQQIAGE
+323 DFDIQQLAGE

-382 KDFFAQ
+382 KDLFAQ
-388 AFWNTNDAGDTF
+388 VFLNTNDAGDTF

-406 YIIDKSSLFVTQLQH
+406 SIIDKSSLFVAQLQH

-473 QLRFVAAARLD
+473 QLRFITAARLD
-484 NHNRLE
+484 NHSHLE

-496 RAALVFKPAPD
+496 RAALVFKPTPD
-507 HNVRATYNRAFST
+507 HNLRATYNRAFST

-526 FLDIRAAEDAFGLG
+526 FLDIRVTEDPFGLG
-540 AAFKGVLPFSPT
+540 
-552 IDVRAQAVGQEGF
+552 IDIRAQGVGLEGF

-571 DGRPQFRSPFAPLDP
+571 NGRPQFRSPFSPLLGRMP
-586 RGPKTR
+586 T
-592 NDYYDLDDPI
+592 DYIDLDDAAFAKAITPKI
-602 FTNVM
+602 WEEARKFTIGRFVS
-607 WGVARGAVMKELL
+607 GVRGALEDRTK
-620 TTATTALTAQGLPPA
+620 AALGTETLPPQAIA
-635 QIQAL
+635 QIEAQVTGL
-640 SQAFDALVP
+640 SQALEVATP
-649 RQVEGVKNVMRS
+649 RQVRDVDFMLGI
-661 LDLETLQFTQV
+661 LDPESQAFYQV

-685 TQTFELGYKGTL
+685 TQTFEIGYKGTL
-697 FNKLLIGVDAYHTKI
+697 FNKLLIGVDAYHTRI

-720 PETPNVFLDPA
+720 PETPSVLLDRKTLSESLREQFAA
-731 TLGAFLGSQFGAA
+731 T
-744 LDNPQNAILNGALVA
+744 LDNPQNAIVNGALVA
-759 LLDSPQA
+759 ALDTNPLV
-766 GGNGNGSAADELT
+766 GGDGDGSAVNELT
-779 TLFVTNGG
+779 NMFTQGG
-787 RIPFGTVT
+787 SSVPAGTVT
-795 PEEANDPVAVTT
+795 PLEAHNPLAITA

-822 KFAYFLNENWN
+822 KLAYFLNENWN

-949 MRVTQSF
+949 MRVTQNF